1 MNSHIKLHYH
11 QSLPFRYLFDNERR
25 RGNQMRFAV
34 VCASRGFGKTILAA
48 TSAIAAVN
56 ELEQMPSWVKNKN
69 VAIICGTH
77 EQTSDIYRPLLQH
90 DFQLEK
96 FAKMVRKPHLRFEF
110 PNGTLLKCYSADSI
124 HRMRG
129 MGNYFVIADEFAT
142 WDVKG
147 GDLLD
152 AWESIIMP
160 TIDTRWSAELSER
173 MQSPSAG
180 KALLISTPDGRNAFF
195 DLYIRS
201 DNDSRWKSWLFN
213 YKKSP
218 YLSKEEIERTK
229 KNTDPLKFAREYEA
243 SFEESGLQVFY
254 SFDRK
259 KNVKKNLKWFEPG
272 ETVFA
277 AIDFNIMVNATSFCA
292 IRGDELHVLDELRG
306 ANSTQDLVKQ
316 IRQRFPNNDIMCLP
330 DPSGKARS
338 TKAPVGQTDFTIL
351 REAGFGLRSRKKAPS
366 VLDSAAAVNRKLNNA
381 NHESSLFIHP
391 RCNEVIKSLERTVWN
406 ERVIDSA
413 TIDKSNGVEH
423 FSDGIRY
430 IVEYHWPIRGSIR
443 IYSGSRF

>member
-1 MNSHIKLHYH
+1 MSPHIKLHPY
-11 QSLPFRYLFDNERR
+11 QGLPYKWLFDNDNY
-25 RGNQMRFAV
+25 GHQMRFGV

-48 TSAIAAVN
+48 TSAVTACA
-56 ELEQMPSWVKNKN
+56 ELERMPRSVKNRN

-77 EQTSDIYRPLLQH
+77 EQTSDIYMPLLQH
-90 DFQLEK
+90 DFQLDK
-96 FAKMVRKPHLRFEF
+96 YAKMVRKPHLRFEF
-110 PNGTLLKCYSADSI
+110 PNGTILKCYSADSI

-129 MGNYFVIADEFAT
+129 MGHYFVIADEFAT

-152 AWESIIMP
+152 SWESIIMP
-160 TIDTRWSAELSER
+160 TIDTRWSSQLSHK
-173 MQSPSAG
+173 MGSPSAG
-180 KALLISTPDGRNAFF
+180 KALIISTPFGRNAFY
-195 DLYIRS
+195 DLFIRS
-201 DNDSRWKSWLFN
+201 DTDDRWKNWRFN

-218 YLSKEEIERTK
+218 YLSDEEIKRTK

-254 SFDRK
+254 SFKRK
-259 KNVKKNLKWFEPG
+259 NNVKKVKYFEPG

-292 IRGDELHVLDELRG
+292 IRGDELHVIEELRG

-316 IRQRFPNNDIMCLP
+316 IKKRYPENDIVAVP

-338 TKAPVGQTDFTIL
+338 TSAPVGQTDFTIL
-351 REAGFGLRSRKKAPS
+351 QEAGFLIRAKPRAPS
-366 VLDSAAAVNRKLNNA
+366 VVNSAAAVNRKLENA
-381 NHESSLFIHP
+381 EGKTSLFIHP
-391 RCNEVIKSLERTVWN
+391 RCVEVIRSLERTVWS

-413 TIDKSNGVEH
+413 KIDKSNGVEH

-430 IVEYHWPIRGSIR
+430 IVEYHWPIRGKVR
-443 IYSGSRF
+443 VAKGSRF